1 MNLKKL
7 FFLLFIS
14 IYGTALAQQSLNAY
28 KYVIVPKK
36 YEFLKLEDKY
46 QLNSLT
52 KFLFK
57 KEGFET
63 LFDNEV
69 KPKELA
75 NNPCLGLVPKVK
87 NNSNMFTTKL
97 VIELVNCKNETVLVS
112 DEGKSKQKE
121 YKKGYQEALRGAFES
136 ITRLNYKYNP
146 SEALAVAVAGNV
158 PVKEENT
165 IETVKT
171 ATPVTVVKPV
181 EERQKPVDVAKEEI
195 SETEEKSTI
204 EEIQNTNTHT
214 TETPSNLLY
223 AQANALGFQLVD
235 STPKVVYVLLKS
247 SRKNTYFFKNKKGIV
262 YQKNNQWIAEYYDHG
277 KLVKKVLAIKF

>member
-7 FFLLFIS
+7 FFLIFIS

-97 VIELVNCKNETVLVS
+97 VIELVNCKNERVLVS

-146 SEALAVAVAGNV
+146 SEALAVAGNV

-165 IETVKT
+165 IEIVKT
-171 ATPVTVVKPV
+171 ATPVTIEKIV
-181 EERQKPVDVAKEEI
+181 EERPKPVDVAKEEI
-195 SETEEKSTI
+195 PEAEEKSTI
-204 EEIQNTNTHT
+204 EEIQNSDIHT
-214 TETPSNLLY
+214 TETPSSLLY
-223 AQANALGFQLVD
+223 AQANTLGYQLVD
-235 STPKVVYVLLKS
+235 STPRVVYVLLKS
-247 SRKNTYFFKNKKGIV
+247 SRKNTYFLKNKKGIV
-262 YQKNNQWIAEYYDHG
+262 YQKNKQWIAEYYNHG